1 MAKLIQAEDVL
12 AGDVIREDG
21 VAVRVLE
28 VTRISETSVQ
38 IVLKTGRVLT
48 FRPKDKIG
56 VEDFGGY
63 DD

>member
-12 AGDVIREDG
+12 AGDVIRENG
-21 VAVRVLE
+21 TPVSVLDVVKINE
-28 VTRISETSVQ
+28 SMVQ

-48 FRPKDKIG
+48 FKPKDKIG